1 MGMLDQTSNQGT
13 DERRGADRK
22 PVSLPGTL
30 IFDGGTEDCT
40 VFDISPRGANVTAS
54 NRVPIDRPIKL
65 KLTRHGEFVG
75 KVAWRRGDRMGL
87 EFLHLSDD
95 PKLLLDREGN
105 GIRLVS

>member
-1 MGMLDQTSNQGT
+1 MLDRNSNQET
-13 DERRGADRK
+13 DERRGAERK
-22 PVSLPGTL
+22 SVSLPGTL
-30 IFDGGTEDCT
+30 IFDGGTEECT

-75 KVAWRRGDRMGL
+75 KVVWRRGERMGL
-87 EFLHLSDD
+87 KFLHLSDD
-95 PKLLLDREGN
+95 PKLLLESGGN

>member
-1 MGMLDQTSNQGT
+1 MLDQTSKQGT
-13 DERRGADRK
+13 DERRGAERK

-30 IFDGGTEDCT
+30 IFDNCTEDCT

-75 KVAWRRGDRMGL
+75 KVVWRSGDRMGL
-87 EFLHLSDD
+87 KFLHLSDD
-95 PKLLLDREGN
+95 PKLLLESDGN